1 MQVLESKKMSVLELK
16 NELLEIIVSLQTEE
30 ALAKILESAREVV
43 EEEDLWAF
51 VPDEQ
56 VDRIF
61 KIIENSA
68 NRDNLLTHEEAKKRH
83 AKWLS

>member
-1 MQVLESKKMSVLELK
+1 MLVLELKKMSVLELK

-30 ALAKILESAREVV
+30 ALARILESAREVA

-56 VDRIF
+56 IDRIN

-68 NRDNLLTHEEAKKRH
+68 NRDNLITHEEAKKRH

>member
-1 MQVLESKKMSVLELK
+1 MTVLELKKMSVLELK
-16 NELLEIIVSLQTEE
+16 NELLEIIVSLQTEG

-56 VDRIF
+56 IDRIN